1 MKIVRHGKSGLASVF
16 CSVGLLIAVAD
27 KAVSPKIADDLF
39 HFTPAEFRSARNY
52 MQLQTTAA
60 ADIIAFYYLFLL

>member
-27 KAVSPKIADDLF
+27 KAVSLKIADDLF
-39 HFTPAEFRSARNY
+39 HAG
-52 MQLQTTAA
+52 
-60 ADIIAFYYLFLL
+60 

>member
-1 MKIVRHGKSGLASVF
+1 MEKSGLTSVF

-39 HFTPAEFRSARNY
+39 HAGWV
-52 MQLQTTAA
+52 
-60 ADIIAFYYLFLL
+60 